1 MKIGIDVSLLSSQ
14 YDGIGVYIYNSL
26 EYLGENSSEHEFYL
40 YSNLPLFRVPE
51 LNDRFHLRI
60 DNKPGHLAWLLTT
73 LPKRIAA
80 DKLDAFWQPNFILPF
95 RVKGVKNV
103 VTIHDLSAYAYTEF
117 SSTKANITH
126 RLLLGP
132 TCRKAHKILAIS
144 NNCKN
149 EIVKYLKVPPE
160 KITTIYNGKKM
171 FDDTPADP
179 EKSQSYLEQISTSKG
194 EYLLFVGTMSPRKN
208 DVVLV
213 KGYFDYRRRG
223 GTKKLVLA
231 GSFAEKSLPV
241 KEMIEASEYRED
253 IMCLGFV
260 SDEEK
265 KILYYNAAML
275 LYPSRLEGFG
285 FPLLEGMQARIPV
298 ITANVSCM
306 PEIAEDAAL
315 YLNNI
320 DDPSELADRI
330 FEAEALTPERREK
343 MIAKGLAR
351 VEFFDGLDYRKQTLE
366 AIQDTCK

>member
-1 MKIGIDVSLLSSQ
+1 MKIGIDISLLSSQ

-26 EYLGENSSEHEFYL
+26 LYLNENSEDEFYL
-40 YSNLPLFRVPE
+40 YSNLPLFRVPA
-51 LNDRFHLRI
+51 LNERFHLRI
-60 DNKPGHLAWLLTT
+60 DNKPGHLVWLLTV
-73 LPKRIAA
+73 LPKRMAA
-80 DKLDAFWQPNFILPF
+80 DQLDAFWQPNFILPF
-95 RVKGVKNV
+95 KVKGVKNI

-132 TCRKAHKILAIS
+132 TCKKADKILAIS
-144 NNCKN
+144 KTCKN
-149 EIVKYLKVPPE
+149 EIIKYLKVPAG
-160 KITTIYNGKKM
+160 KIATIYNGKKM
-171 FDDTPADP
+171 FDDTPVDP
-179 EKSQSYLEQISTSKG
+179 EESRDYLGKIGTAVG

-213 KGYFDYRRRG
+213 NGYFDYRSRG

-231 GSFAEKSLPV
+231 GSFAEKSMPV
-241 KEMIEASEYRED
+241 KEMIEASAYSKDVLR
-253 IMCLGFV
+253 LGFV

-285 FPLLEGMQARIPV
+285 FPLLEAMQAQIPV
-298 ITANVSCM
+298 ITANISCM

-320 DDPSELADRI
+320 DDPGELADRI
-330 FEAEALTPERREK
+330 FEAEAMPDERRQE

-351 VEFFDGLDYRKQTLE
+351 VAFFDGLDYRKQTLE
-366 AIQDTCK
+366 AIRETCK

>member
-14 YDGIGVYIYNSL
+14 YDGIGVYIYNTL
-26 EYLGENSSEHEFYL
+26 DYLSKNDEENEFYL
-40 YSNLPLFRVPE
+40 YSNLPLARVPE
-51 LNDRFHLRI
+51 LNSRFHLRI
-60 DNKPGHLAWLLTT
+60 DNAHGHLKWLLTK
-73 LPKRIAA
+73 LPKRIA
-80 DKLDAFWQPNFILPF
+80 DDRLDAFWQPNFILPF

-132 TCRKAHKILAIS
+132 TCRKADKILAIS

-149 EIVKYLKVPPE
+149 EIIKYLKVKPE
-160 KITTIYNGKKM
+160 KISTIYNGKKM
-171 FDDTPADP
+171 FDDTPVDP
-179 EKSQSYLEQISTSKG
+179 EKSKSYLEQIGTCKG

-213 KGYFDYRRRG
+213 NAYFDYRRRG

-241 KEMIEASEYRED
+241 KDMIQASAYSED
-253 IMCLGFV
+253 ILCLGFV

-285 FPLLEGMQARIPV
+285 FPLLEGMQAQIPV

-320 DDPSELADRI
+320 DDASELADRI
-330 FEAEALTPERREK
+330 FQAQELTAEQRAQ
-343 MIAKGLAR
+343 MIAKGLSR
-351 VEFFDGLDYRKQTLE
+351 VEFFDSLDYRKQTLE
-366 AIQDTCK
+366 AIKGCCQ